1 MPEVTLVQALNL
13 ALRDSLRDDSRAL
26 VLGEDVGRNGGVFR
40 VTEGLQA
47 EFGDK
52 RVFDTPLAESGIA
65 GISIGL
71 ALAGWHPVAEMQFDG
86 FSYPALDQVISHVA
100 KYRMRS
106 RGRMP
111 VPLVIRIP
119 TGGGIGGPEHHSESP
134 DVLYA
139 HTAGLKVVA
148 PSGALDAYNL
158 LVRSIADPDPVIFL
172 EPKGRY
178 WAKESGE
185 LTSQGAP
192 LGKAAVL
199 REGDHCTLIAWGAS
213 TARCLAAAGAAAEDG
228 VHLEVVDVRSLVP
241 LDEETILASVR
252 KTGRAVVVHEAPIT
266 GGFGAEIVAR
276 IMEHAFRDLHAPA
289 LRVAGYDVAYPAATL
304 EHLYLPSVDRILLA
318 VQRTFGEAADG

>member
-1 MPEVTLVQALNL
+1 MADVSLVQALNR
-13 ALRDSLRDDSRAL
+13 ALRDALRDDSRAL

-40 VTEGLQA
+40 VTEGLQG
-47 EFGDK
+47 EFGEE
-52 RVFDTPLAESGIA
+52 RVFDTPLAESAIA
-65 GISIGL
+65 GVSVGL

-100 KYRMRS
+100 KYRSRS

-148 PSGALDAYNL
+148 PAGPLDAYNL
-158 LVRSIADPDPVIFL
+158 LLRSIADPDPVIFL

-178 WAKESGE
+178 WSRESGE
-185 LTSQGAP
+185 LSAEGLP
-192 LGKAAVL
+192 LGKARVA
-199 REGDHCTLIAWGAS
+199 RAGEHCTLIAWGAS
-213 TARCLAAAGAAAEDG
+213 VARCLQAAEAAAEDG
-228 VHLEVVDVRSLVP
+228 VSLEVVDVRSLVP
-241 LDEETILASVR
+241 LDQETILASVK
-252 KTGRAVVVHEAPIT
+252 KTGRAVVVHEAPLT

-276 IMEHAFRDLHAPA
+276 IMENAFHDLQAPA
-289 LRVAGYDVAYPAATL
+289 LRVTGYDIAYPPATL
-304 EHLYLPSVDRILLA
+304 ENVHLPSLARILLA
-318 VQRTFGEAADG
+318 VQKTFA

>member
-1 MPEVTLVQALNL
+1 VAEVTLVQALNR
-13 ALRDSLRDDSRAL
+13 ALRDALRDDSRAL

-47 EFGDK
+47 EFGDQ

-65 GISIGL
+65 GVSIGL

-100 KYRMRS
+100 KYRTRS

-139 HTAGLKVVA
+139 HTAGLKVVVPA
-148 PSGALDAYNL
+148 GPLDAYNL
-158 LVRSIADPDPVIFL
+158 LLRSVADPDPVIFL

-178 WAKESGE
+178 WSKETGDLSAEG
-185 LTSQGAP
+185 LP
-192 LGKAAVL
+192 IGKAKVV
-199 REGDHCTLIAWGAS
+199 RDGKHCTLIAWGAS
-213 TARCLAAAGAAAEDG
+213 VARCVTAAEAAADDE
-228 VHLEVVDVRSLVP
+228 VSLEVVDVRSLVP
-241 LDEETILASVR
+241 LDEDTIIESVR
-252 KTGRAVVVHEAPIT
+252 KTKRAVVVHEAPKT
-266 GGFGAEIVAR
+266 GGFGAEIAAR
-276 IMEHAFRDLHAPA
+276 ITERAFDDLAAPV
-289 LRVAGYDVAYPAATL
+289 LRVTGYDVAYPPATL
-304 EHLYLPSVDRILLA
+304 EQLYLPSLDRILLA
-318 VQRTFGEAADG
+318 VQRTFGQADA

>member
-1 MPEVTLVQALNL
+1 MPEVSLVQALNQ
-13 ALRDSLRDDSRAL
+13 ALRDSLRDDARTL

-40 VTEGLQA
+40 VTEGLQK
-47 EFGDK
+47 EFGEE
-52 RVFDTPLAESGIA
+52 RVFDTPLAESAIA
-65 GISIGL
+65 GVSVGL

-100 KYRMRS
+100 KYRSRS

-148 PSGALDAYNL
+148 PSGPLDAYNL
-158 LVRSIADPDPVIFL
+158 LLRSIADPDPVIFL

-178 WAKESGE
+178 WSRESGE
-185 LTSQGAP
+185 LSAEGLP
-192 LGKAAVL
+192 LGKARVA
-199 REGDHCTLIAWGAS
+199 RAGEHCTLIAWGAS
-213 TARCLAAAGAAAEDG
+213 VARCLQAAEAAAEDG
-228 VHLEVVDVRSLVP
+228 VSLEVVDVRSLVP
-241 LDEETILASVR
+241 LDQDTILASVK
-252 KTGRAVVVHEAPIT
+252 KTGRAVVVHEAPLT

-276 IMEHAFRDLHAPA
+276 IMENAFHDLQAPA
-289 LRVAGYDVAYPAATL
+289 LRVTGYDIAYPPATL
-304 EHLYLPSVDRILLA
+304 ENVHLPSLDRILLA
-318 VQRTFGEAADG
+318 VQKTFA